1 MTGLAHHTGIDAERQ
16 RLNMIARKSGR
27 WVLLLGLTLGLAQ
40 PAGSQSALPGLG
52 HAEGISLGAERQL
65 GDRIAR
71 ELYRDPDY
79 FEDPVLDEYLHRLWD
94 PLVQAAVRRG
104 ELTAELRERFAWR
117 IMIGRDRSIN
127 AFALPGGYLGV
138 HLGLIAAVGSD
149 DELASVLAHELSHV
163 TQRHIARSM
172 DDQARMT
179 PWLIGSMIL
188 GALAASKSAQGA
200 QALIVGG
207 QAAVLQQ
214 QLSYSRD
221 MAREADRIGYGVL
234 VEAGYDPRGFAGMFG
249 RLQQASAL
257 NDSGSFPY
265 LRSHPLTTER
275 IADMQARQS
284 LQTPGAA
291 PAPALVQSLM
301 AARARVLALQG
312 VDSLRAWAVE
322 PGAEL
327 RTQKVE
333 WAARLYAAALAQ
345 LQLREP
351 ALALRHVQ
359 QLQGLVADDPAAARL
374 VRLLHAEVM
383 SRQGR
388 HEAALHAVLASPLPP
403 VWPRPELI
411 AIAQALAQLP
421 GHALL
426 EETQSQLRALLLRD
440 AGDAQAWQVLAQ
452 VHRARGQ
459 ALAALRAEG
468 EAQVARMD
476 DSGAIDR
483 FRAAQD
489 LARKG
494 PLQPGDHIEASIVD
508 SRLREAQARVRA
520 FLEQQ
525 RGGARLALDPG
536 VRQ

>member
-1 MTGLAHHTGIDAERQ
+1 MKRFVRQ
-16 RLNMIARKSGR
+16 GVR
-27 WVLLLGLTLGLAQ
+27 WSLLLGLSLGMLQ
-40 PAGSQSALPGLG
+40 PAGSQTALPGLG
-52 HAEGISLGAERQL
+52 HGEGISLGAERQL

-79 FEDPVLDEYLHRLWD
+79 LEDPVLDEYLHRLWD

-104 ELTAELRERFAWR
+104 ELTPELRERFAWR

-138 HLGLIAAVGSD
+138 HLGLIASVGSD

-172 DDQARMT
+172 DDQSRMT

-207 QAAVLQQ
+207 QAAALQQ

-221 MAREADRIGYGVL
+221 MEREADRIGFGVL

-257 NDSGSFPY
+257 NDNGSFPY

-284 LQTPGAA
+284 LQPAGAA
-291 PAPALVQSLM
+291 PPPALVQSLM
-301 AARARVLALQG
+301 AARARVLAQQG
-312 VDSLRAWAVE
+312 VDALRAWAEE
-322 PGAEL
+322 PAAAVQ
-327 RTQKVE
+327 RQRVE

-351 ALALRHVQ
+351 AAALRHVQ
-359 QLQGLVADDPAAARL
+359 QLQTLVNDDGAASRL
-374 VRLLHAEVM
+374 VRLLHAEAL

-388 HEAALHAVLASPLPP
+388 DEAALQILVEQPLPAL
-403 VWPRPELI
+403 WPRPELM
-411 AIAQALAQLP
+411 AIAQSLARLP

-426 EETQSQLRALLLRD
+426 PEAQRQLRELLQRD

-452 VHRARGQ
+452 VHRAGGQ
-459 ALAALRAEG
+459 PLAALRAEG

-476 DSGAIDR
+476 DNGAIDR

-494 PLQPGDHIEASIVD
+494 PLHAGDHIEASIVD

-525 RGGARLALDPG
+525 RGGAR
-536 VRQ
+536 